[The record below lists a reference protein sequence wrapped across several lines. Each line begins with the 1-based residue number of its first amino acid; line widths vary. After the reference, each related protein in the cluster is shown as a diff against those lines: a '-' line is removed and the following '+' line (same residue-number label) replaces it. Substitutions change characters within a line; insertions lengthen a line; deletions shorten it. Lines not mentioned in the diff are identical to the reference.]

1 MKQLGFARKI
11 VAVNLVFVSTLT
23 IAGIVFLR
31 LNEGAFISA
40 DLVGPFIGWTSALG
54 FAVIGMLIVRRY
66 PRHLVG
72 WLFCYLALPIVIAI
86 FSAEFTYYGL
96 VISPQPLSGAYFMA
110 WVQSWVFF
118 LVFPAA
124 LGLPYL
130 YFPDSKLLSPH
141 WRLIVLL
148 AVVAT
153 ILGVT
158 GAMLNP
164 GQMILG
170 RFTGDIP
177 LPITNVIGIEEQKAT
192 MQSFM
197 ELSWAGGFIVLLAT
211 MVSLVL
217 RYRGSRGTQRL
228 QLKWITYLLVMAVS
242 GLFITELLIPA
253 DLSQIII
260 GLWIGIAL
268 LSIPVGVGIAIL
280 RYQLYDIDLII
291 KRTVLYASLTGSLT
305 AIYFFSV
312 IALQRVVPV
321 QSQLSIVLSTLLIAF
336 LFNPLKSR
344 LQRFIDRRFFR
355 QKYDP
360 EQVLTE
366 FGGSIRDEVD
376 PETLSQELV
385 AVVQTTL
392 QPERVSL
399 WVRDIDSL

>member
-1 MKQLGFARKI
+1 
-11 VAVNLVFVSTLT
+11 
-23 IAGIVFLR
+23 
-31 LNEGAFISA
+31 
-40 DLVGPFIGWTSALG
+40 
-54 FAVIGMLIVRRY
+54 
-66 PRHLVG
+66 
-72 WLFCYLALPIVIAI
+72 
-86 FSAEFTYYGL
+86 
-96 VISPQPLSGAYFMA
+96 
-110 WVQSWVFF
+110 
-118 LVFPAA
+118 
-124 LGLPYL
+124 
-130 YFPDSKLLSPH
+130 
-141 WRLIVLL
+141 
-148 AVVAT
+148 
-153 ILGVT
+153 
-158 GAMLNP
+158 MLNP

-192 MQSFM
+192 MELFM
-197 ELSWAGGFIVLLAT
+197 EMSWAGGFIVLLAT

>member
-1 MKQLGFARKI
+1 
-11 VAVNLVFVSTLT
+11 
-23 IAGIVFLR
+23 
-31 LNEGAFISA
+31 
-40 DLVGPFIGWTSALG
+40 
-54 FAVIGMLIVRRY
+54 MLIVRRY

-130 YFPDSKLLSPH
+130 SFPDSKMLSPQ

-153 ILGVT
+153 IRGVT